1 MSLEHDS
8 LPRHAPSFSV
18 ANRLF
23 RVVWAIA
30 WFCLCRF
37 TPPPLWAW
45 RRSILRL
52 FGARIGRGA
61 RIYGSTR
68 IWLPGNL
75 DLGPGA
81 MLGRGVNCY
90 NQGLI
95 TIGEGTVVSWNA
107 TLCSSTHDFNDPAFP
122 LVVRPIEIG
131 ARAWIAAE
139 AFVGPGVAI
148 ADGAVLGAR
157 SVAMRSLAGWTL
169 YSGNPA
175 TKARDRPNPSIG
187 TGDE

>member
-1 MSLEHDS
+1 MSVRNNDTT
-8 LPRHAPSFSV
+8 RYAPSFSL
-18 ANRLF
+18 ANRLL
-23 RVVWAIA
+23 RVVWTVA

-52 FGARIGRGA
+52 FGARIGSGA

-68 IWLPGNL
+68 IWIPANL
-75 DLGPGA
+75 DLKAGA

-95 TIGEGTVVSWNA
+95 TIGERTVVSWDA
-107 TLCSSTHDFNDPAFP
+107 TLCSSTHDFNDLTFP
-122 LVVRPIEIG
+122 LLVRPIRIG
-131 ARAWIAAE
+131 ADAWVAAE
-139 AFVGPGVAI
+139 AFVGPGVTV

-157 SVAMRSLAGWTL
+157 SVAMSDLEEWSL

-175 TKARDRPNPSIG
+175 TKIRDRAARSIRM
-187 TGDE
+187 GDE